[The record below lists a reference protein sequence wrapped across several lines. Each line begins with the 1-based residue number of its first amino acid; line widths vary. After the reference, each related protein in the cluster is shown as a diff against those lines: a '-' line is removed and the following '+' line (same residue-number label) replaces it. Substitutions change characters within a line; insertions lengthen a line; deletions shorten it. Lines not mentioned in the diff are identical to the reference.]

1 MTDVPRTHSNDS
13 PRRTSVRD
21 GTAPH
26 AARAH
31 PSRRGQS
38 PPLADDAGANQRH
51 RQPTTDDHRLTSWE
65 LVMYCCGV
73 VEVATA
79 LADVVLATVGTHTP
93 QHSYAILPAFIV
105 GYVYLR
111 LLRRYSAP

>member
-1 MTDVPRTHSNDS
+1 M
-13 PRRTSVRD
+13 
-21 GTAPH
+21 
-26 AARAH
+26 
-31 PSRRGQS
+31 
-38 PPLADDAGANQRH
+38 
-51 RQPTTDDHRLTSWE
+51 
-65 LVMYCCGV
+65 MYCCGV